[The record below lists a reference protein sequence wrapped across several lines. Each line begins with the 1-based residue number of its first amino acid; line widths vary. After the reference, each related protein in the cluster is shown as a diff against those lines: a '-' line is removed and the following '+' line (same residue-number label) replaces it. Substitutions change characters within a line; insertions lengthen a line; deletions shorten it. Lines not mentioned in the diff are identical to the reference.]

1 LAETGFLAFAVGL
14 AGVLFLAFAT
24 GFFTGVTST
33 SSTDQPVA
41 PPPPDDHGAG
51 SSRTVMSG

>member
-1 LAETGFLAFAVGL
+1 VAGFLAFA
-14 AGVLFLAFAT
+14 AGFFAVAGFLAFAA

-41 PPPPDDHGAG
+41 PPTPDDRGAG
-51 SSRTVMSG
+51 SSRTVTSG